1 MAGENSQQDQSGK
14 MKYYRTRIAGLSV
27 QVGDAPSD
35 EDKEKGTVAP
45 PVVRFEAF
53 EERHQGDKVVFGY
66 LATDN
71 LVAIRKL
78 AKDGNVEQISEK
90 DYNDATDLEKGA
102 KRAAV
107 QSMLAP
113 TALASVKT
121 RLDILSSDTTWDAAI
136 NEFVLSAVKRLYPI
150 AQLEIAP
157 QTKTISVD
165 SFGAATV
172 DMTTFTTPILAARKV
187 EVSGGQSWVETSDYY
202 HQSTSL
208 LLHDLS
214 SSDTQ
219 IRVYGLGQMAIADV
233 PTYLEQAVLWYAMS
247 EFYDYLAGNKR
258 KYNLYTQNG
267 SRSVDNMQ
275 DESDKYE
282 QKANVY
288 LNDHV
293 TLYGV
298 A

>member
-71 LVAIRKL
+71 LVAIKKL

-107 QSMLAP
+107 
-113 TALASVKT
+113 
-121 RLDILSSDTTWDAAI
+121 
-136 NEFVLSAVKRLYPI
+136 
-150 AQLEIAP
+150 
-157 QTKTISVD
+157 
-165 SFGAATV
+165 
-172 DMTTFTTPILAARKV
+172 
-187 EVSGGQSWVETSDYY
+187 
-202 HQSTSL
+202 
-208 LLHDLS
+208 
-214 SSDTQ
+214 
-219 IRVYGLGQMAIADV
+219 
-233 PTYLEQAVLWYAMS
+233 
-247 EFYDYLAGNKR
+247 
-258 KYNLYTQNG
+258 
-267 SRSVDNMQ
+267 
-275 DESDKYE
+275 
-282 QKANVY
+282 
-288 LNDHV
+288 
-293 TLYGV
+293 
-298 A
+298 